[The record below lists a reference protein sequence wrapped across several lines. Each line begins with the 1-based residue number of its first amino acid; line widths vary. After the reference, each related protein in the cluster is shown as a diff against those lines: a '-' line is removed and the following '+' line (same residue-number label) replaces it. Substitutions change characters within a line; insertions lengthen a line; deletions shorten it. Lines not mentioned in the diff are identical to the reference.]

1 MRGQFQSDEEGLV
14 CPIIPV
20 NTLKQV
26 DFYSLVIVR
35 QPAAQLRMQAVCFTI
50 SVCTC
55 YTCYTCYT
63 VTGVTGVTA
72 INIRSWLF
80 NNPFGLVFPRFSLN
94 FLWII
99 VKLPWNYHNFPWNYQ
114 KFRVFTL
121 NFPKEINNSD
131 KLSHFS
137 CYDQL
142 FCKITSGIYLN
153 WLMNRFF
160 LNLMIWFLFE
170 CEWFRRR
177 FISKWVCVRSF
188 SNLDPT
194 PGIIMLCNYW

>member
-55 YTCYTCYT
+55 YTCYT

-72 INIRSWLF
+72 INIRS
-80 NNPFGLVFPRFSLN
+80 
-94 FLWII
+94 
-99 VKLPWNYHNFPWNYQ
+99 
-114 KFRVFTL
+114 
-121 NFPKEINNSD
+121 
-131 KLSHFS
+131 
-137 CYDQL
+137 
-142 FCKITSGIYLN
+142 
-153 WLMNRFF
+153 
-160 LNLMIWFLFE
+160 
-170 CEWFRRR
+170 
-177 FISKWVCVRSF
+177 
-188 SNLDPT
+188 
-194 PGIIMLCNYW
+194 